1 MYNYTYKMD
10 EITLT
15 KKIAKHG
22 NQHIIVIPQFLKDRL
37 KHNDIVELKIRVLK

>member
-1 MYNYTYKMD
+1 MT

-22 NQHIIVIPQFLKDRL
+22 NQNIIVIPQFLKDRL
-37 KHNDIVELKIRVLK
+37 RHKSVVEVKIRVLEEADGNG

>member
-1 MYNYTYKMD
+1 ME

-22 NQHIIVIPQFLKDRL
+22 NQNIIVIPQFLKDKL
-37 KHNDIVELKIRVLK
+37 KHKSIVEVRIKVLEDDAN